1 MNPKKY
7 NVSYPTSI
15 LIKKHLCIYN
25 SANVEHFFL
34 NAITYKMVI
43 NKFEA
48 FEASH

>member
-1 MNPKKY
+1 MKKIQCIIPY
-7 NVSYPTSI
+7 IYLN
-15 LIKKHLCIYN
+15 KKHLCIYN